1 MDDKDNSR
9 PPVPAEEGEKAEQT
23 RRAKAKIRTMRIW
36 FWVVMLMFLGFFALS
51 QCAMSKPKAKETIIE
66 SCVKNVPY
74 SEKWQQDLQANG
86 LAGQSDKVIL
96 DYCVCMWDEPLE
108 KLSHNQLQSMGKLGA
123 NEQLELLGGADAFNA
138 RDKQCVAKLGA
149 AAK

>member
-1 MDDKDNSR
+1 MDDKDKQAVAD
-9 PPVPAEEGEKAEQT
+9 PTQEQAEQT
-23 RRAKAKIRTMRIW
+23 RRAKAKIRTIRIW
-36 FWVVMLMFLGFFALS
+36 FWVVISMFLGFFFLS
-51 QCAMSKPKAKETIIE
+51 QCAMSKPKAKEVIIE

-96 DYCVCMWDEPLE
+96 DYCVCMWNEPLD
-108 KLSHNQLQSMGKLGA
+108 KLNHNQLKSMSKISA
-123 NEQLELLGGADAFNA
+123 EEQLALLGGADAFNA
-138 RDKQCVAKLGA
+138 RDKQCIAKLGA

>member
-1 MDDKDNSR
+1 MDDQDK
-9 PPVPAEEGEKAEQT
+9 PLPAASTEEQDKAEQT
-23 RRAKAKIRTMRIW
+23 RRAKAKIRTIRIW
-36 FWVVMLMFLGFFALS
+36 FWVVILMFLGFFGLS

-96 DYCVCMWDEPLE
+96 NYCVCMWDEPLE
-108 KLSHNQLQSMGKLGA
+108 KLNHNQLKSMSKISPE
-123 NEQLELLGGADAFNA
+123 EQLALLGGADAFNA
-138 RDKQCVAKLGA
+138 RDKQCIAKLGVQ
-149 AAK
+149 K

>member
-1 MDDKDNSR
+1 
-9 PPVPAEEGEKAEQT
+9 
-23 RRAKAKIRTMRIW
+23 
-36 FWVVMLMFLGFFALS
+36 MFLGFFGLS

-96 DYCVCMWDEPLE
+96 NYCVCMWDEPLE
-108 KLSHNQLQSMGKLGA
+108 KLNHNQLKSMSKISPE
-123 NEQLELLGGADAFNA
+123 EQLALLGGADAFNA
-138 RDKQCVAKLGA
+138 RDKQCIAKLGVQ
-149 AAK
+149 K